1 MADPLTL
8 VSDRLRRVAGVRLW
22 PKAPLAPFTTI
33 GVGGRAGLLVSIGA
47 PEALATVLD
56 VLVSTEA
63 PFAVVGA
70 GSNLLVADGGYPG
83 VVVKLEEGFHYVDP
97 PEAGAG
103 ALVAG
108 AGLPLPRLATYAAEA
123 GLAGLEWSC
132 GIPGTVGGGVAMN
145 AGAHG
150 ACMADIVEALE
161 LVGPDGTAWV
171 EADEVAWSYRHVD
184 LPSATVVTAVRLS
197 LRPGERDEV
206 LTRHRALLRLRR
218 QSQPRGVRTF
228 GSAFK
233 NPPGDSAGR
242 LLDVAGVKGLRR
254 GGAEVSHVHAN
265 FIANVGE
272 ATCADVLILMGMMR
286 DVVRQRCD
294 VVLEPEVRLLGAP
307 FPWEAGTAR
316 S

>member
-1 MADPLTL
+1 LIDRLTH
-8 VSDRLRRVAGVRLW
+8 VSDRLRRVAGVRVW
-22 PKAPLAPFTTI
+22 SKAPLAPFTTI

-47 PEALATVLD
+47 LEALSVVLD
-56 VLVSTEA
+56 VLVVSEA
-63 PFAVVGA
+63 PFVIVGA
-70 GSNLLVADGGYPG
+70 GSNLLVADGGYRG

-97 PEAGAG
+97 PEPGAG
-103 ALVAG
+103 TLVAG

-123 GLAGLEWSC
+123 GLSGLEWSC
-132 GIPGTVGGGVAMN
+132 GIPGSVGGGVAMN

-150 ACMADIVEALE
+150 ARMADIVEALE
-161 LVGPDGTAWV
+161 LVGPAGTAWV
-171 EADEVAWSYRHVD
+171 GADRVAWSYRHVD
-184 LPSATVVTAVRLS
+184 LPPATVVTAVRLR
-197 LRPGERDEV
+197 LRPDARDEV
-206 LTRHRALLRLRR
+206 LARHRGLLRTRR

-242 LLDVAGVKGLRR
+242 LLDAAGAKGLRR

-265 FIANVGE
+265 FVANVGE

-286 DVVRQRCD
+286 EVVKQRFD
-294 VVLEPEVRLLGAP
+294 IALEPEVRLIGAA
-307 FPWEAGTAR
+307 FPWEGGTAR

>member
-1 MADPLTL
+1 M
-8 VSDRLRRVAGVRLW
+8 RLW
-22 PKAPLAPFTTI
+22 PRAPLAPFTTI
-33 GVGGRAGLLVSIGA
+33 GVGGRAGLLVSVGV
-47 PEALATVLD
+47 PEALETVLD
-56 VLVSTEA
+56 VLVSTEV

-70 GSNLLVADGGYPG
+70 GSNLLVADGGYHG

-97 PEAGAG
+97 PETAGG

-108 AGLPLPRLATYAAEA
+108 AGLPLPRLATYAADA
-123 GLAGLEWSC
+123 GLSGLEWSC

-150 ACMADIVEALE
+150 VCMADVVEALE
-161 LVGPDGTAWV
+161 LVGPGGTDWV
-171 EADEVAWSYRHVD
+171 TADELEWSYRHVE
-184 LPSATVVTAVRLS
+184 LPPATFVTAVRLG
-197 LRPGERDEV
+197 LRPGGRDEV
-206 LTRHRALLRLRR
+206 LARHRSLLRLRR

-228 GSAFK
+228 GSAFR
-233 NPPGDSAGR
+233 NPQGGSAGR
-242 LLDVAGVKGLRR
+242 LLEAAGVKGLRR

-286 DVVRQRCD
+286 DTVRQRFD

-307 FPWEAGTAR
+307 FPWEGGTAR
-316 S
+316 N